1 MLVLQVTWYKK
12 QSMCEFIQKQK
23 QWDYIFVIDQFP
35 IKNVAMI
42 NSLAQIILFS
52 SQVTFFFSSN
62 S

>member
-23 QWDYIFVIDQFP
+23 QWDYIFVIDKFP

-42 NSLAQIILFS
+42 NLAQIILFS